1 MKILYKPF
9 GIIAGLVGAKI
20 AHNIFNL
27 VWARIDDEDPPKPT
41 TAGASFPKIVGGAA
55 LEAATMAAVGAV
67 VDRASARLFHHLTGI
82 WPGERRQLEPPE
94 PEPQEQ

>member
-9 GIIAGLVGAKI
+9 GIIAGLLGAKI
-20 AHNIFNL
+20 SNSIFKA
-27 VWARIDDEDPPKPT
+27 VWIRIDDEDPPKPT

-67 VDRASARLFHHLTGI
+67 VDRASVRLFHHLTGI